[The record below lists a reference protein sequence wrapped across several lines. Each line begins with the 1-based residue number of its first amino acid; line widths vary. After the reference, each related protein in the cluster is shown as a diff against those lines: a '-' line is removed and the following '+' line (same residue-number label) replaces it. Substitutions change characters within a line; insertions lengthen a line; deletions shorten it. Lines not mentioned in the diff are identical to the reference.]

1 MTFNKIP
8 VPLANN
14 GEKVIFL
21 TVEEVKQRL
30 NLGRSMTYKMV
41 KSGEIPAVRFG
52 DSIRVPKHLLG
63 KYIAEKIGQIPAPYN
78 GEEVVFLTIEE
89 VFERLFVSRSTA
101 YSLVKSGKIP
111 SITFGK
117 SIRVPEY
124 LLDGYITENLSQ
136 FAAIQPGK

>member
-1 MTFNKIP
+1 MTSKKIP
-8 VPLANN
+8 VPAADE

-21 TVEEVKQRL
+21 TVEEVRQRL
-30 NLGRSMTYKMV
+30 NLKRSMTYKMV
-41 KSGEIPAVRFG
+41 RSGEIQSVRFG
-52 DSIRVPKHLLG
+52 DSIRVPKHLLD
-63 KYIAEKIGQIPAPYN
+63 KYIAEKLGQSLVPYN
-78 GEEVVFLTIEE
+78 GENVVFLTIED

-124 LLDGYITENLSQ
+124 LLDDYIAENLSPLM
-136 FAAIQPGK
+136 AIQPGK